1 MDVLVDAKADV
12 CTAVVSVV
20 IIRVM
25 TLAQE
30 PVEVIVMERVKI
42 PVIGDVIIAAIVW
55 RIENKSRKI
64 PYIINL

>member
-1 MDVLVDAKADV
+1 MDAKADV

>member
-1 MDVLVDAKADV
+1 MDAKADV

-20 IIRVM
+20 TIRVM

>member
-1 MDVLVDAKADV
+1 MDAKADV

-55 RIENKSRKI
+55 CIENKSRKI